1 MDDTVVLGV
10 HLVLRESKLCAVL
23 VERIDLL
30 TTYRIRNGLVLIVGL
45 DIMIRHEEVL
55 LRAEDFQSA
64 LAQTVESL
72 RRSDLMSIET
82 VDVKLCG
89 TVFDNLHNVTVP
101 NLIK

>member
-1 MDDTVVLGV
+1 MIPLF
-10 HLVLRESKLCAVL
+10 SA
-23 VERIDLL
+23 
-30 TTYRIRNGLVLIVGL
+30 YRIRNRLVLVVGL
-45 DIMIRHEEVL
+45 NIMVGHEEVL

-82 VDVKLCG
+82 VDVQLCG